1 MFCVAT
7 KSGSQLVNILHLQN
21 VYGSS
26 VALSR
31 ERRFEKMRWCGG
43 NERTPLFAFLGAAVL
58 FAFRENPR
66 RPPWSFLENG
76 ARLVGRKM
84 KTRQAASWEVTA
96 LFLRDTTKIFREK
109 K

>member
-1 MFCVAT
+1 MCFKFSGFGFSRVYVFCVAT

-43 NERTPLFAFLGAAVL
+43 NKAFAFLVLGPQLCFSL
-58 FAFRENPR
+58 FAKTHAALLGRFWKMVPG
-66 RPPWSFLENG
+66 WS
-76 ARLVGRKM
+76 VGK
-84 KTRQAASWEVTA
+84 
-96 LFLRDTTKIFREK
+96 
-109 K
+109 